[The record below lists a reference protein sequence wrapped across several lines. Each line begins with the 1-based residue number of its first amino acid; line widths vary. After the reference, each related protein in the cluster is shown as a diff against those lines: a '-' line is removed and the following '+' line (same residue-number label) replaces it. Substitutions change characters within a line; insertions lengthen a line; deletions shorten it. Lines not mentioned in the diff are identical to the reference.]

1 MTYLTPP
8 TREEYY
14 ARVNF
19 CVNLTEK
26 RYVEEN
32 RWGRCPF
39 GSHRGTGMDEPQPDL
54 HPAVLRLG
62 DQGAV

>member
-1 MTYLTPP
+1 M
-8 TREEYY
+8 
-14 ARVNF
+14 
-19 CVNLTEK
+19 EK
-26 RYVEEN
+26 RYVEDN